1 MSKIKVVVT
10 GASGRMGKEII
21 KKVLSDKKLKL
32 IGAIENNN
40 HPTIGKDVGLIIKK
54 KKVGL
59 RITDSILESFAMADA
74 VIDFTTPKA
83 TVEHAKYAAQA
94 RLAHVIGTTGFNKNQ
109 LLKIKY
115 AAQHATII
123 KSGNMSL
130 GVNLVEALTK
140 IASSKLDEAFF
151 INVNETHHKHKVDAP
166 SGTAL
171 MLGNAAAL
179 GKKKNFDKLKK
190 VTPINKRGK
199 ETKNKIVFSSFR
211 KGEVIGDHEITFMS
225 QNETIKISHKAMNRG
240 IFVDGAIQAVKWGH
254 NQEPGL
260 YSMSDVLGLN

>member
-10 GASGRMGKEII
+10 GASGRMGKEVI

-32 IGAIENNN
+32 IGAIENHN
-40 HPTIGKDVGLIIKK
+40 HPTIGKDVGSIINKK
-54 KKVGL
+54 KLGL
-59 RITDSILESFAMADA
+59 KITDSILELFAMADA

-115 AAQHATII
+115 AAQHATIV

-130 GVNLVEALTK
+130 GVNLIEALTK
-140 IASSKLDEAFF
+140 TASSKLNEAFF
-151 INVNETHHKHKVDAP
+151 INVSETHHKYKVDAP

-171 MLGNAAAL
+171 MLGSAAAL
-179 GKKKNFDKLKK
+179 GKKKDLDKIKK
-190 VTPINKRGK
+190 ITPINKRGK

-211 KGEVIGDHEITFMS
+211 KGEVIGDHEITFTS
-225 QNETIKISHKAMNRG
+225 QNEIITISHKAMNRG
-240 IFVDGAIQAVKWGH
+240 IFVDGAIQAVKWGY
-254 NQEPGL
+254 NQKPGL

>member
-40 HPTIGKDVGLIIKK
+40 HPTIGKDIGLIIKK

-83 TVEHAKYAAQA
+83 TVKHAKYAAQA

-130 GVNLVEALTK
+130 GVNLIEALTK

-190 VTPINKRGK
+190 ITSINKRGE

-211 KGEVIGDHEITFMS
+211 KGEVIGDHEITFRS

-240 IFVDGAIQAVKWGH
+240 IFVDGAIQAVKWGC

>member
-21 KKVLSDKKLKL
+21 KKVLSDKQLKL
-32 IGAIENNN
+32 IGAIESKN
-40 HPTIGKDVGLIIKK
+40 HPSIGKDLGTIIKK

-59 RITDSILESFAMADA
+59 KITDNLLELFAKADA

-83 TVEHAKYAAQA
+83 SVEHSKYAAQA
-94 RLAHVIGTTGFNKNQ
+94 RLAHVIGTTGFNNNQ

-130 GVNLVEALTK
+130 GINLIEALVK
-140 IASSKLDEAFF
+140 IASSKLDHEFY

-171 MLGNAAAL
+171 MLGKAVAL
-179 GKKKNFDKLKK
+179 AKGKNLDKVKKI
-190 VTPINKRGK
+190 TPLNKQGK
-199 ETKNKIVFSSFR
+199 EIKNKVVFSSFR
-211 KGEVIGDHEITFMS
+211 TGEVIGDHEIAFKS
-225 QNETIKISHKAMNRG
+225 QNETIKISHRANSRG
-240 IFVDGAIQAVKWGH
+240 IFVDGAIQAVKWGC

>member
-32 IGAIENNN
+32 IGAIENKS
-40 HPTIGKDVGLIIKK
+40 HPTIGKDIGLIIKK
-54 KKVGL
+54 KKVGI

-83 TVEHAKYAAQA
+83 TVEHAKYTAQA
-94 RLAHVIGTTGFNKNQ
+94 RLAHVIGTTGLSKSQ
-109 LLKIKY
+109 LLKIRY

-130 GVNLVEALTK
+130 GINLIEALTK
-140 IASSKLDEAFF
+140 KASSKLNEAFF
-151 INVNETHHKHKVDAP
+151 INVSETHHKYKVDAP

-171 MLGNAAAL
+171 MLGSAAAL
-179 GKKKNFDKLKK
+179 GKKKDLDKIKK
-190 VTPINKRGK
+190 ITPINKRGK

-211 KGEVIGDHEITFMS
+211 KGEVIGDHEITFTS
-225 QNETIKISHKAMNRG
+225 QNEIITISHKAMNRG
-240 IFVDGAIQAVKWGH
+240 IFVDGAIQAVKWGY

>member
-1 MSKIKVVVT
+1 
-10 GASGRMGKEII
+10 
-21 KKVLSDKKLKL
+21 
-32 IGAIENNN
+32 
-40 HPTIGKDVGLIIKK
+40 
-54 KKVGL
+54 
-59 RITDSILESFAMADA
+59 
-74 VIDFTTPKA
+74 
-83 TVEHAKYAAQA
+83 
-94 RLAHVIGTTGFNKNQ
+94 
-109 LLKIKY
+109 
-115 AAQHATII
+115 
-123 KSGNMSL
+123 
-130 GVNLVEALTK
+130 
-140 IASSKLDEAFF
+140 
-151 INVNETHHKHKVDAP
+151 
-166 SGTAL
+166 

-190 VTPINKRGK
+190 ITPINKRGK